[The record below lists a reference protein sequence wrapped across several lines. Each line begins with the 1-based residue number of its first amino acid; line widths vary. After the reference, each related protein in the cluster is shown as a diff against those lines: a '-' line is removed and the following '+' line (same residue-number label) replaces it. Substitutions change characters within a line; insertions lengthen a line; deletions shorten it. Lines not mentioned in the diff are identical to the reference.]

1 MYKCKYCCK
10 EFDSPQKLGGHIIR
24 CKWNP
29 NAKHNI
35 VKCNNF
41 SNYNHNRKK
50 DENIYYCQYCGKE
63 CVGKNSLVQHEIRC
77 NKNNNRINI
86 NKRTNIVSNFILY
99 NKNRKPINQFIK
111 ARNLGLPI
119 PKVSDETKEKLRLS
133 MLGRKLTSETKQ
145 KIKETV
151 CENIKNDNWHN
162 KFTPKIEFDG
172 ELYDSSWEIEF
183 AKYLRK
189 NNINFIRNN
198 SISFEYIWNNDK
210 HNYFPDFYL
219 PDYDLYIEIK
229 GLWNERDI
237 CKWEQFPNKLAI
249 YDSKDLYELGILSS
263 YDKRILINEKF
274 RKKHIQI

>member
-10 EFDSPQKLGGHIIR
+10 EFASPQKLGGHIIR
-24 CKWNP
+24 CKGNP
-29 NAKHNI
+29 KAKDNI

-41 SNYNHNRKK
+41 YNFNHKKRKK
-50 DENIYYCQYCGKE
+50 DKNIYYCQYCGKE

-86 NKRTNIVSNFILY
+86 VSNFILY

-111 ARNLGLPI
+111 ALNLGLPI

-133 MLGRKLTSETKQ
+133 MLGRKLTSEIKQ
-145 KIKETV
+145 KIKETI

-162 KFTPKIEFDG
+162 QFTPKIEFDG

-198 SISFEYIWNNDK
+198 STSFEYIWNNDK

-237 CKWEQFPNKLAI
+237 CKWEQFPNKLDI
-249 YDSKDLYELGILSS
+249 YDSKDLYELGIISS
-263 YDKRILINEKF
+263 YDKRILIDEKF